1 MNRWSPSEARVPN
14 SMRVMSAATHEE
26 KRRHMSIHARQ
37 LGLLTATVL
46 AALALAACGD
56 SDSDTSRPAF
66 AVEGFATEAAT
77 TAASE
82 VGEGGEDGQ
91 VRGMA
96 PKEFFVANC
105 AACHGANREGGV
117 GLPLTP
123 EKLTQND
130 AFYQDTIKN
139 GRSGTAMAA
148 VGTILGLSDDEIATL
163 VTFLKTDQP

>member
-1 MNRWSPSEARVPN
+1 MS
-14 SMRVMSAATHEE
+14 VMGAATHEE
-26 KRRHMSIHARQ
+26 QGRHMSIHARR

-46 AALALAACGD
+46 AGLALAACSGD
-56 SDSDTSRPAF
+56 SDTDTSRPAF
-66 AVEGFATEAAT
+66 AVEGFATPAAPA
-77 TAASE
+77 AASE
-82 VGEGGEDGQ
+82 GGESGEEGR

-96 PKEFFVANC
+96 PQEFFAANC

-123 EKLTQND
+123 DKLTQDD

-139 GRSGTAMAA
+139 GRAGTAMAA
-148 VGTILGLSDDEIATL
+148 MGTVLGLPDDEIATL

>member
-1 MNRWSPSEARVPN
+1 
-14 SMRVMSAATHEE
+14 
-26 KRRHMSIHARQ
+26 MSIHARR

-46 AALALAACGD
+46 AGLALAACSSN
-56 SDSDTSRPAF
+56 SDADTSRPAF
-66 AVEGFATEAAT
+66 AVEGFATQAAT
-77 TAASE
+77 AAGSE
-82 VGEGGEDGQ
+82 GGASGEAGEGGQ

-96 PKEFFVANC
+96 PGEFFAANC
-105 AACHGANREGGV
+105 AACHGANREGGI

-123 EKLTQND
+123 EKLTKDD

-148 VGTILGLSDDEIATL
+148 MGTVLGLPDEEIALL